1 MLLLDLGSQQGVSA
15 GGQKV
20 KVVLAAATWM
30 NPHML
35 VLDEPSNYL
44 DRESLGA
51 LADAIKEFG
60 GGVVMISHNSGE
72 PMLPFCPPAH
82 VLQQAVAAD
91 QGCPSLLLKMSWMPA
106 RCLCFSACEMLL
118 GPWELQML
126 SCVCADACRVH
137 QRAVPGEVAHGGRQ
151 AAGHRPV

>member
-1 MLLLDLGSQQGVSA
+1 MPCT

-60 GGVVMISHNSGE
+60 GGVVMISHNSEFTNALCQEKWLMENGKLSVTGQSEAAGNVKLEWKPEEETTDAFGE
-72 PMLPFCPPAH
+72 LT
-82 VLQQAVAAD
+82 
-91 QGCPSLLLKMSWMPA
+91 
-106 RCLCFSACEMLL
+106 CLCLL
-118 GPWELQML
+118 DL
-126 SCVCADACRVH
+126 SL
-137 QRAVPGEVAHGGRQ
+137 
-151 AAGHRPV
+151 RPVNIRHK

>member
-1 MLLLDLGSQQGVSA
+1 MNHGQIHTFKLLDLGSQQCVSA

-72 PMLPFCPPAH
+72 PMLLSCLPAH
-82 VLQQAVAAD
+82 VLQQAVAAY
-91 QGCPSLLLKMSWMPA
+91 
-106 RCLCFSACEMLL
+106 
-118 GPWELQML
+118 
-126 SCVCADACRVH
+126 
-137 QRAVPGEVAHGGRQ
+137 
-151 AAGHRPV
+151 

>member
-1 MLLLDLGSQQGVSA
+1 M
-15 GGQKV
+15 
-20 KVVLAAATWM
+20 VLAAATWM

-72 PMLPFCPPAH
+72 PMLQFC
-82 VLQQAVAAD
+82 LLLMF
-91 QGCPSLLLKMSWMPA
+91 CSSLLLLIKAVPQLLLHFSWTSA
-106 RCLCFSACEMLL
+106 RCVCSTACETLL
-118 GPWELQML
+118 GPWDDRML
-126 SCVCADACRVH
+126 SWVC
-137 QRAVPGEVAHGGRQ
+137 
-151 AAGHRPV
+151 